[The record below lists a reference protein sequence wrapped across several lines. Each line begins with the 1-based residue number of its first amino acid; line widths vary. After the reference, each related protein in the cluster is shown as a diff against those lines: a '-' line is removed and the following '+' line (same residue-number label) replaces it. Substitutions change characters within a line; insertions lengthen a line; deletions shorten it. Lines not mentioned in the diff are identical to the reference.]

1 MPIIDITTKDSL
13 LNATNTL
20 KSGGV
25 LVFPTDTVY
34 GIGCILSELAAK
46 KLYKIKNRRENK
58 PTAVLMTEG
67 IFENVSTFE
76 GQIPTEFWIGK
87 MTIIFKIKDFNI
99 KFPEIITEN
108 NTIGVRLPHYVWLE
122 NLIDE
127 VGPIIA
133 SSANKNAEKTPV
145 NFSEISNEILNE
157 VDLVIKTNE
166 DLSVKASTILD
177 ITKNH
182 IIRD

>member
-1 MPIIDITTKDSL
+1 MNIVDITTKDSL
-13 LNATNTL
+13 LNATKTL

-34 GIGCILSELAAK
+34 GIGCILDDIAAK

-76 GQIPTEFWIGK
+76 GQLPTEFWTGQ
-87 MTIIFKIKDFNI
+87 MTIIFKTEDFNI
-99 KFPEIITEN
+99 EFPKIITEN

-133 SSANKNAEKTPV
+133 SSANKTSEKTPV
-145 NFSEISNEILNE
+145 NFSEVSNDILNE
-157 VDLVIKTNE
+157 VDLVIKTDE
-166 DLSVKASTILD
+166 EGSAKASTILD